1 MAFCINC
8 GQEIKSGAKFCYNC
22 GTAVYVAK
30 TENDN
35 KDRTKRRTVYDGEL
49 HKCPNCGEII
59 NSFEARCSACGWEI
73 RYTQSSDAVR
83 KLAEK
88 LERIEARQMPH
99 IEEKKS
105 VMKMVFGRD
114 FKEKDEV
121 EEARNAFENQKEEEK
136 ADLISNFPV
145 PNTKEDIL
153 EFMLLASSNINLKK
167 GIDDVVSKAWIA
179 KLEQVYQRAQL
190 TMGKS
195 SDFATIKSIYD
206 RKKAELKN
214 RKFKGLAIAAFVVG
228 GYAILFGMLFL
239 LEETSASGVIAILIG
254 IASLLVGIKFISIY
268 NKNRKQNL

>member
-22 GTAVYVAK
+22 GAAVYVAK
-30 TENDN
+30 AENEN
-35 KDRTKRRTVYDGEL
+35 KDRSKRRTVYDGEL

-59 NSFEARCSACGWEI
+59 NSFEAKCSACGWEI
-73 RYTQSSDAVR
+73 RSTQSSDAVR

-105 VMKMVFGRD
+105 VLKMLIGKD

-121 EEARNAFENQKEEEK
+121 AEARDDFEEQKDEEK
-136 ADLISNFPV
+136 ASLINNFPV

-153 EFMLLASSNINLKK
+153 EFMLLASSNINVKD

-179 KLEQVYQRAQL
+179 KLEQVYQRAEL

-195 SDFATIKSIYD
+195 PDFATIKNIYD
-206 RKKAELKN
+206 QKKAELKS
-214 RKFKGLAIAAFVVG
+214 RKFKGLANTAFTIG
-228 GYAILFGMLFL
+228 GFTLAFGILFL

-254 IASLLVGIKFISIY
+254 IASLLVGIKFILIY
-268 NKNRKQNL
+268 NKNKK